1 MSLCS
6 NTFRMQWLLLVCFY
20 HVTLLLLRN
29 LLLSKQMESYN
40 RGPSS
45 SANAENAVH
54 TPTRVA
60 RDGIAY
66 SEEEFA
72 IHYGPKFRLYWDE
85 ADEAACSATGEYSS
99 ASSDEQGC
107 SQDVKEAFYQFANHE
122 GALPA
127 EKQAT
132 VVASSLV
139 PERTPEE
146 KQAAAERDIRKLH
159 SEECSWTKPSVPE
172 KDSDAIHVW
181 REWDKYMHPDTFQRW
196 WYNRN
201 TGEAIY
207 VPPWTLPQC
216 DRGCKLKKPQ
226 CDPFRYQ

>member
-1 MSLCS
+1 MA
-6 NTFRMQWLLLVCFY
+6 
-20 HVTLLLLRN
+20 
-29 LLLSKQMESYN
+29 SYN
-40 RGPSS
+40 HGTSS
-45 SANAENAVH
+45 SANAENAVD

-66 SEEEFA
+66 SEKEFE
-72 IHYGPKFRLYWDE
+72 IHYGPEFRLYWDE
-85 ADEAACSATGEYSS
+85 ADEAACSATGEDSS

-127 EKQAT
+127 EKEAT
-132 VVASSLV
+132 IVASSLV

-146 KQAAAERDIRKLH
+146 KQWYAAAERDIGKLY

-181 REWDKYMHPDTFQRW
+181 KEWHKYMHPDTLERW
-196 WYNRN
+196 WYNEN

-207 VPPWTLPQC
+207 VPPWTLP
-216 DRGCKLKKPQ
+216 RY
-226 CDPFRYQ
+226 DPFQYQ

>member
-1 MSLCS
+1 MA
-6 NTFRMQWLLLVCFY
+6 
-20 HVTLLLLRN
+20 
-29 LLLSKQMESYN
+29 SYN
-40 RGPSS
+40 HGTSS
-45 SANAENAVH
+45 SANAENAVD

-66 SEEEFA
+66 SEKEFE
-72 IHYGPKFRLYWDE
+72 IHYGPEFRLYWDE
-85 ADEAACSATGEYSS
+85 AARSATGEDSS

-127 EKQAT
+127 EKEAT

-146 KQAAAERDIRKLH
+146 KHIGKLY

-181 REWDKYMHPDTFQRW
+181 KEWHKYMHPDTLERW
-196 WYNRN
+196 WYNEN

-207 VPPWTLPQC
+207 VPPWTLP
-216 DRGCKLKKPQ
+216 RY
-226 CDPFRYQ
+226 DPFRYQ

>member
-1 MSLCS
+1 
-6 NTFRMQWLLLVCFY
+6 
-20 HVTLLLLRN
+20 
-29 LLLSKQMESYN
+29 MESYN

-54 TPTRVA
+54 TPMRVA

-66 SEEEFA
+66 SEKEFA

-85 ADEAACSATGEYSS
+85 ADEAACSATGEDSS

-127 EKQAT
+127 EKEAT

-139 PERTPEE
+139 QKSTAEERH
-146 KQAAAERDIRKLH
+146 AAAIRNEKDLY
-159 SEECSWTKPSVPE
+159 SEVCSWTKPPVPE
-172 KDSDAIHVW
+172 TDNDAILVW
-181 REWDKYMHPDTFQRW
+181 GEWDKYKDPSTGKYW
-196 WYNRN
+196 WYNRE
-201 TGEAIY
+201 THEFTY
-207 VPPWTLPQC
+207 YPPWNLT
-216 DRGCKLKKPQ
+216 RRA
-226 CDPFRYQ
+226 PFRYQ

>member
-1 MSLCS
+1 MAGYS
-6 NTFRMQWLLLVCFY
+6 
-20 HVTLLLLRN
+20 
-29 LLLSKQMESYN
+29 
-40 RGPSS
+40 RGTWS
-45 SANAENAVH
+45 SANAENAIH
-54 TPTRVA
+54 TPRRVA

-66 SEEEFA
+66 SIQQFA
-72 IHYGPKFRLYWDE
+72 SHYGPGFKRYW
-85 ADEAACSATGEYSS
+85 DEAACSATGEDSS

-127 EKQAT
+127 EKEAT

-146 KQAAAERDIRKLH
+146 KQWYAAAERDIGKLY

>member
-1 MSLCS
+1 MAG
-6 NTFRMQWLLLVCFY
+6 
-20 HVTLLLLRN
+20 
-29 LLLSKQMESYN
+29 YN
-40 RGPSS
+40 RGTSS
-45 SANAENAVH
+45 STNAENAVH

-66 SEEEFA
+66 SEKQFA
-72 IHYGPKFRLYWDE
+72 SHYGPEFRRYWN
-85 ADEAACSATGEYSS
+85 EAACSATGEDSS
-99 ASSDEQGC
+99 ASPDEQGC
-107 SQDVKEAFYQFANHE
+107 SIRHFKEQSSEQDVKEAVYEFANHE

-127 EKQAT
+127 EKEAT

-146 KQAAAERDIRKLH
+146 KQWYAAAERDIRKLY

-181 REWDKYMHPDTFQRW
+181 KEWHKYMHPDTLERW
-196 WYNRN
+196 WYNEN

-207 VPPWTLPQC
+207 VPPWTLP
-216 DRGCKLKKPQ
+216 RY
-226 CDPFRYQ
+226 DPFRYQ

>member
-85 ADEAACSATGEYSS
+85 ADEAACSATCEDSS

-127 EKQAT
+127 EKEAT
-132 VVASSLV
+132 IVASSLV

-146 KQAAAERDIRKLH
+146 KQWYAAAERDIRKLY

-181 REWDKYMHPDTFQRW
+181 REWDKYMHPDTLERW

-207 VPPWTLPQC
+207 VPPWTLP
-216 DRGCKLKKPQ
+216 RY
-226 CDPFRYQ
+226 DPFRYQ